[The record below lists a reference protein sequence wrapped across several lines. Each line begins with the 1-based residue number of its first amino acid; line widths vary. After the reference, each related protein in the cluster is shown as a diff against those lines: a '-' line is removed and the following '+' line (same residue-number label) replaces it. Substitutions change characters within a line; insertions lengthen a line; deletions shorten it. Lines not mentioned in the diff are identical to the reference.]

1 MEFET
6 QEKELKLMRL
16 IEGAKGEN
24 LLSEEELIERIDM
37 LKEDEANI
45 RAERQDLEK
54 QLRHMKFESLLSRRD
69 EG

>member
-24 LLSEEELIERIDM
+24 LLSEEELVERIDM

-54 QLRHMKFESLLSRRD
+54 QLRQMKFERHLNKID
-69 EG
+69 